1 MNILLKD
8 TFCNSLLL
16 VTHIFN
22 LGVRQIYLKSEKIQ
36 NLSFHSKEK
45 F

>member
-22 LGVRQIYLKSEKIQ
+22 LGVRQIKSEKIQ